1 MDGSFT
7 VGEMIAYLSQFDSD
21 AVVKVRSDSTNDMG
35 TNETITEDS
44 FEVPDDGL
52 IVIRF

>member
-1 MDGSFT
+1 MDESFT
-7 VGEMIAYLSQFDSD
+7 VGEMIAYLSRFDND

-44 FEVPDDGL
+44 FEVSDDGV
-52 IVIRF
+52 IVIRC